1 MIKSIEDEFAGFELV
16 KPAPIYDKP
25 QDEFAGFDVVSRPIA
40 QSAPASQAPEQDE
53 FAGFEL
59 VQPAPA
65 KRPIMSPYLRGVS
78 EGTIKDEPAQ
88 DERRSDLLGFAPE
101 LALAMTT
108 QVADFPLGLVRGL
121 RDTTR
126 SLLSLAIGEKNTE
139 NMEKAI
145 YKIPI
150 LGKIWEEESKFVDKF
165 GQINKDA
172 LALLRREAIERGGL
186 PGAVAAELTQTVQNT
201 LMFLKTVKALGVGYG
216 GQQGIKSTL
225 QSAAVRSAF
234 AAITAEDLSPKERL
248 AALGWSMAYQSTPA
262 LSSTIGKWAQ
272 SDWIAKAAD
281 IAANAGISGLQV
293 QRVIGDAH
301 ARAEAEGKPNLGG
314 FYSTLELIK
323 MFGSDAV
330 FGMMTTAF
338 REQQSLPA
346 QRATERLASEI
357 KKAVQ
362 QYEQAKVQPPA
373 AQVEDAGK
381 PITPPPAPNQTPD
394 KATTPLTK
402 EGEAGALLPKEEVA
416 AEPVK
421 QPAPTDKESRTV
433 AEPPAKT
440 PAQPEGVTAKVEDLE
455 YFAGMMT
462 EIGEKIKSG
471 EIQYGKTVFEDPD
484 WMAKNYEFGSNG
496 PQFSRNLGAAYPAG
510 WNKKR
515 TKQLETAIKHIKE
528 NTPLTNID
536 HEVIKHAQKAAYE
549 GFGDTLEGPLEN
561 AKARGERNPEI
572 VNEAEL
578 YNGDLVY
585 RNGEWYKV
593 KDIDGQKE
601 LADGAT
607 IRLDDFASVK
617 AAVVI
622 KPDHPDYKDA
632 QQEYQSQL
640 RAEKQAGGKAKKTL
654 TQTEIP
660 GAEDAFNLAGEDA
673 RQKMVD
679 IETAGKERELAE
691 AKARMDRQTPDMFGE
706 NTAAKPP
713 TIKEIDDAV
722 NVRARDNLMS
732 EKGDYHVPGLR
743 QADKITAGSMAYLVE
758 KGEVTIDEWNTWISQ
773 ARSEN
778 RFSDLDAPV
787 RQPVPPSEKP
797 EDIMAGIAKAFG
809 AEQKPTEQS
818 FNSLMDTLKKSRDAD
833 GKRMS
838 EGEIRAALE
847 SDPSTGN
854 KGRFKDMDA
863 TQQQAAM
870 EIMQR
875 MAGERGVGPG
885 AASEDDPAFQPRMTI
900 MKDGERVEPDT
911 GVTGL
916 RNSQIERE
924 RAAYGLAPAMDK
936 IRISDPQAWWNAMR
950 ILNENPYRGIELTNE
965 LAANR
970 RAVDKTELA
979 ILLRHKVE
987 VNLEHNNAAAATL
1000 KAAAS
1005 GDPAAIRD
1013 ANLRHEQAVQM
1024 HQQIADVVSRLGTT
1038 TGQALAAF
1046 KMFSTEDFDLA
1057 TMELKLKAA
1066 KGKDSISPEERAAI
1080 KDLTEKH
1087 KAALDKLT
1095 KRIAELEKQAKD
1107 KADTDNTKSEI
1118 EKTAREKS
1126 KRDREGGKEPDLEG
1140 DREKALNTIRD
1151 KTEKGDVESLAD
1163 LQDPLQKLA
1172 LYFEQKDIDANKG
1185 KSTLSYEKLVELVH
1199 NEIKTIIPEAAF
1211 NDVRDAISGY
1221 GQVRFPSA
1229 EPAKVALRRHKAEM
1243 LKAAPLET
1251 LQANIAKLK
1260 ADGAAAAKEL
1270 ESTKHTGYQRDKI
1283 EARARE
1289 LTRQLQSAMK
1299 EQDRMMK
1306 ELGIETGDPAQRLR
1320 TALDA
1325 KKTRL
1330 QNQIDDIN
1338 RAIAQHKELVRNK
1351 GVPVD
1356 DDITRQLTMMRDE
1369 RMAAYKE
1376 MFPDKPMS
1384 MEERIERATKAAEKR
1399 LAEWEERAALA
1410 RQGIFKTD
1418 DPIEQM
1424 PETERLSLLRRE
1436 TEALKAEIK
1445 SWRDLAFPK
1454 ATPEER
1460 RLKAWK
1466 TRTRKTIHEIER
1478 RIDQQDFSKR
1488 AKPEPVVLDQEGFAM
1503 KKAVDEVRSKWNSM
1517 IEKERLKNRTWTQKL
1532 WDRSTEPF
1540 NFARTVMASYD
1551 LSATGRQGWM
1561 LVLGHPKT
1569 AIGAFKAQIN
1579 ALRSEHKAY
1588 QIEQAIVNDKN
1599 YAKMLKAKVEFTEF
1613 SGKPSKM
1620 EESFMS
1626 RFASRIPGIQASQRA
1641 YTTFLNKMRA
1651 DVFNTLYRSLAKA
1664 GEPTDAELLAIG
1676 RYINMAT
1683 GRGDLGKH
1691 ALASQSLATIFWAPR
1706 LFLSR
1711 FQLLAGAPLYHGSAR
1726 TRKLIAGEYARFL
1739 GGMAMIYA
1747 LAALSG
1753 AEIEEDPRSGQFGKI
1768 RYGNTRIDPLAG
1780 LAQATTLISRIATGE
1795 TKTSKG
1801 EIVALRGEKKPF
1813 ARSTVDYISQFLR
1826 SKLSPLIGAAVDL
1839 AAGEN
1844 IVGEPVGPVS
1854 IVKRSVVP
1862 LAFQDI
1868 YDAMIDQGIPKG
1880 TAISMLAFLGFGVQ
1894 TYDTE
1899 QSKKSDAA
1907 IDNKIR
1913 LKVLEEQRARLRRA
1927 RQAKQPATP

>member
-1 MIKSIEDEFAGFELV
+1 MIKSIEDEFAGFEVV
-16 KPAPIYDKP
+16 KPAPATAKP
-25 QDEFAGFDVVSRPIA
+25 PAGFEGFEVVSRPPA
-40 QSAPASQAPEQDE
+40 QPATAIQTPSQDE

-65 KRPIMSPYLRGVS
+65 QRQIMSPYLRGVS
-78 EGTIKDEPAQ
+78 EGTIKDEAAQ
-88 DERRSDLLGFAPE
+88 DERRGDLLGYAPE

-126 SLLSLAIGEKNTE
+126 SLLSIAIGEKNTE
-139 NMEKAI
+139 NMVKAI

-165 GQINKDA
+165 GQINQDA
-172 LALLRREAIERGGL
+172 QALLRREAIERGGL

-201 LMFLKTVKALGVGYG
+201 LLFLKTVKALGVGYG

-338 REQQSLPA
+338 REQGKTKA
-346 QRATERLASEI
+346 EKATERLASEI
-357 KKAVQ
+357 KKSVE
-362 QYEQAKVQPPA
+362 QYEQAKAQQPTAP
-373 AQVEDAGK
+373 VEDAGK

-394 KATTPLTK
+394 KAATPLTT
-402 EGEAGALLPKEEVA
+402 EGEAGVVQKETLTTGEKPPELMTELQFDNSGRASVDGAEVTITRIGA
-416 AEPVK
+416 KEAHVK
-421 QPAPTDKESRTV
+421 ELRSWKQGAGVTMMRQLIKWADANGVRLFGEARPM
-433 AEPPAKT
+433 T
-440 PAQPEGVTAKVEDLE
+440 PSEGV
-455 YFAGMMT
+455 
-462 EIGEKIKSG
+462 SG
-471 EIQYGKTVFEDPD
+471 LDPERLLSFYKRFGFKPYGLDSVARDPVNATQQAATREGDRYVF
-484 WMAKNYEFGSNG
+484 
-496 PQFSRNLGAAYPAG
+496 
-510 WNKKR
+510 
-515 TKQLETAIKHIKE
+515 
-528 NTPLTNID
+528 
-536 HEVIKHAQKAAYE
+536 KA
-549 GFGDTLEGPLEN
+549 
-561 AKARGERNPEI
+561 
-572 VNEAEL
+572 
-578 YNGDLVY
+578 
-585 RNGEWYKV
+585 
-593 KDIDGQKE
+593 
-601 LADGAT
+601 
-607 IRLDDFASVK
+607 
-617 AAVVI
+617 
-622 KPDHPDYKDA
+622 DA
-632 QQEYQSQL
+632 
-640 RAEKQAGGKAKKTL
+640 
-654 TQTEIP
+654 P
-660 GAEDAFNLAGEDA
+660 
-673 RQKMVD
+673 
-679 IETAGKERELAE
+679 
-691 AKARMDRQTPDMFGE
+691 
-706 NTAAKPP
+706 AKPP
-713 TIKEIDDAV
+713 TQ
-722 NVRARDNLMS
+722 S
-732 EKGDYHVPGLR
+732 E
-743 QADKITAGSMAYLVE
+743 
-758 KGEVTIDEWNTWISQ
+758 
-773 ARSEN
+773 SE
-778 RFSDLDAPV
+778 
-787 RQPVPPSEKP
+787 
-797 EDIMAGIAKAFG
+797 
-809 AEQKPTEQS
+809 KPTEQS
-818 FNSLMDTLKKSRDAD
+818 FNSLMDTLKKSRDAE
-833 GKRMS
+833 GTRIS
-838 EGEIRAALE
+838 EGEIRTALE
-847 SDPSTGN
+847 SDSSTGN
-854 KGRFKDMDA
+854 KGRFKDM
-863 TQQQAAM
+863 TPTEQAAAM
-870 EIMQR
+870 GIMQR

-885 AASEDDPAFQPRMTI
+885 AADIDDPAFQPRMTI

-924 RAAYGLAPAMDK
+924 RAVYGLAPAMDK
-936 IRISDPQAWWNAMR
+936 IRLSDPQAWDDAMR

-965 LAANR
+965 LTTNR

-987 VNLEHNNAAAATL
+987 VNLEHNKAAAATL

-1024 HQQIADVVSRLGTT
+1024 HQQIADVIGRAATT
-1038 TGQALAAF
+1038 SGQALQAY
-1046 KMFSTEDFDLA
+1046 KMFSDEEFNLA

-1066 KGKDSISPEERAAI
+1066 KGKDSISPEERAAL
-1080 KDLTEKH
+1080 KELTEKH
-1087 KAALDKLT
+1087 KAALEKLT
-1095 KRIAELEKQAKD
+1095 KRIAELEKQAQD
-1107 KADTDNTKSEI
+1107 KADDDNAKSEI

-1126 KRDREGGKEPDLEG
+1126 KREREGGKEPDLEG
-1140 DREKALNTIRD
+1140 DREKALNTIRN
-1151 KTEKGDVESLAD
+1151 KAEKGDVESLAD
-1163 LQDPLQKLA
+1163 LKDPLQKLA
-1172 LYFEQKDIDANKG
+1172 LYFEQKDIDANNG

-1199 NEIKTIIPEAAF
+1199 NEVKDIIPEAAL

-1299 EQDRMMK
+1299 EQDRLMK

-1338 RAIAQHKELVRNK
+1338 RAITQHKELVRNK
-1351 GVPVD
+1351 GVPVE

-1454 ATPEER
+1454 STPEER
-1460 RLKAWK
+1460 RLKSWK
-1466 TRTRKTIHEIER
+1466 TRTQKTIHEIER
-1478 RIDQQDFSKR
+1478 RIDQQDYSKR

-1503 KKAVDEVRSKWNSM
+1503 KKALDEVRSKWNSM
-1517 IEKERLKNRTWTQKL
+1517 LEKERLKNRTWTQKL

-1711 FQLLAGAPLYHGSAR
+1711 FQLLAGAPMYHGSAR

-1739 GGMAMIYA
+1739 GGMAMVYA
-1747 LAALSG
+1747 LAELSG

-1780 LAQATTLISRIATGE
+1780 LAQATTLIARIATGE
-1795 TKTSKG
+1795 TKTAKG

-1813 ARSTVDYISQFLR
+1813 TRSTVDYISQFLR
-1826 SKLSPLIGAAVDL
+1826 SKLSPLIGTAVDI
-1839 AAGEN
+1839 AAGET
-1844 IVGEPVGPVS
+1844 IVGEPVTPTS

-1894 TYDTE
+1894 TYETA
-1899 QSKKSDAA
+1899 QSKKSDTA
-1907 IDNKIR
+1907 IDNKFLLQALEDQRRR
-1913 LKVLEEQRARLRRA
+1913 LKRAKEQSA
-1927 RQAKQPATP
+1927 P

>member
-1 MIKSIEDEFAGFELV
+1 MIKSIEDEFTGFELV
-16 KPAPIYDKP
+16 KPAPIDDKP
-25 QDEFAGFDVVSRPIA
+25 QDEFAGFDVASRPIA
-40 QSAPASQAPEQDE
+40 QPAPASQVPEQDE

-88 DERRSDLLGFAPE
+88 DERRGDMLGYAPE

-172 LALLRREAIERGGL
+172 QALLRREAIERGGL

-234 AAITAEDLSPKERL
+234 TAITAEDLSPKERL

-394 KATTPLTK
+394 KAATPLTK

-421 QPAPTDKESRTV
+421 QPAPTVKDSLPV
-433 AEPPAKT
+433 AEPKAGDAKPAELMTPEEWDSNYTTVRDATSASLERKVIRSDVKKSLSGMDGGIALKGLTHSKLGQLYNAAQDDFLPADLLKRAARIIIDADRTDKPVPTAAEALSSIDPNWQKIGVQRKMQLGQTVNAKT
-440 PAQPEGVTAKVEDLE
+440 LDSVGVTPATGYVREGDR
-455 YFAGMMT
+455 Y
-462 EIGEKIKSG
+462 
-471 EIQYGKTVFEDPD
+471 VF
-484 WMAKNYEFGSNG
+484 
-496 PQFSRNLGAAYPAG
+496 
-510 WNKKR
+510 
-515 TKQLETAIKHIKE
+515 
-528 NTPLTNID
+528 
-536 HEVIKHAQKAAYE
+536 
-549 GFGDTLEGPLEN
+549 
-561 AKARGERNPEI
+561 
-572 VNEAEL
+572 
-578 YNGDLVY
+578 
-585 RNGEWYKV
+585 
-593 KDIDGQKE
+593 
-601 LADGAT
+601 
-607 IRLDDFASVK
+607 
-617 AAVVI
+617 
-622 KPDHPDYKDA
+622 
-632 QQEYQSQL
+632 
-640 RAEKQAGGKAKKTL
+640 
-654 TQTEIP
+654 
-660 GAEDAFNLAGEDA
+660 
-673 RQKMVD
+673 
-679 IETAGKERELAE
+679 
-691 AKARMDRQTPDMFGE
+691 
-706 NTAAKPP
+706 
-713 TIKEIDDAV
+713 
-722 NVRARDNLMS
+722 
-732 EKGDYHVPGLR
+732 KGDATTTR
-743 QADKITAGSMAYLVE
+743 
-758 KGEVTIDEWNTWISQ
+758 
-773 ARSEN
+773 
-778 RFSDLDAPV
+778 
-787 RQPVPPSEKP
+787 
-797 EDIMAGIAKAFG
+797 
-809 AEQKPTEQS
+809 PTEQS

-838 EGEIRAALE
+838 EGEIRSALE

-863 TQQQAAM
+863 TQQQSAM

-900 MKDGERVEPDT
+900 MKDGKRVEPDT

-936 IRISDPQAWWNAMR
+936 IRISDPQAWWDAMR

-1038 TGQALAAF
+1038 TGQALGAF

-1095 KRIAELEKQAKD
+1095 KRIAELEKQAQD

-1199 NEIKTIIPEAAF
+1199 NEIKTIIPEAAS

-1436 TEALKAEIK
+1436 TEALKTEIK

-1466 TRTRKTIHEIER
+1466 TRTQKTIHEIER

-1569 AIGAFKAQIN
+1569 AISAFKAQIN
-1579 ALRSEHKAY
+1579 ALRSEHMAY
-1588 QIEQAIVNDKN
+1588 KIDQEMRNDPEFAESVSKG
-1599 YAKMLKAKVEFTEF
+1599 KVEYTEYD
-1613 SGKPSKM
+1613 GKTVKM

-1626 RFASRIPGIQASQRA
+1626 RLARFIPGIEASQRA
-1641 YTTFLNKMRA
+1641 YTTFLNKMRL
-1651 DVFNTLYRSLAKA
+1651 DVYKTMRRSLAKS
-1664 GEPTDAELLAIG
+1664 GTPTDAELLSLG
-1676 RYINMAT
+1676 SYINISS

-1747 LAALSG
+1747 LAELSG

-1768 RYGNTRIDPLAG
+1768 IYGNTRIDPLAG
-1780 LAQATTLISRIATGE
+1780 LAQATTLIARIATGE
-1795 TKTSKG
+1795 TKTAKG

-1813 ARSTVDYISQFLR
+1813 TRSTVDYISQFLR
-1826 SKLSPLIGAAVDL
+1826 SKLSPLIGTAVDI
-1839 AAGEN
+1839 AAGET
-1844 IVGEPVGPVS
+1844 IVGEPVTPTS

-1894 TYDTE
+1894 TYETA
-1899 QSKKSDAA
+1899 QSKKSDTA
-1907 IDNKIR
+1907 IDNKFLLQALEDQRRR
-1913 LKVLEEQRARLRRA
+1913 LKRAKEQSA
-1927 RQAKQPATP
+1927 P